1 MPVLKDILK
10 KVEITSITGK
20 LETEILEVNFNSQSI
35 RKGDLFVAIKGI
47 QVDGHKFIEQAIK
60 NGAVAIVCE
69 SYPKKLNEEITYVS
83 VKDSPLALSIIS
95 SNYYG
100 NPSGKL
106 IVVAVTGTNGKT
118 TIVSILFQLFRKLG
132 YDVGL
137 ISTVGNRIN
146 DEIIPTT
153 HTTPDALTINALLDK
168 MVQKGCTHCF
178 MEVSSHA
185 IVQQRVAGLRFTGAI
200 FSNVSHDHLDYHKTF
215 EDYIKAKKKLFDK
228 LPSSAFALVN
238 VDDKRGP
245 VLLQNT
251 KALKGTYSL
260 KNKSEY
266 KAKIKSNSL
275 RGLELEIGGKDVW
288 FKLMGDFNAYN
299 LLAAYSAAI
308 LLGEENDEVLKHLSD
323 VNPAPGRFEQVANTS
338 NITAIVDYAHTP
350 DALQNVLTTINSFR
364 SGKEKLITVIGCGG
378 NRDKAKRPIMAAIA
392 CDLSTTVIFTS
403 DNPRDEDHNEIIK
416 DMREGITG
424 ARKKKTIVL
433 PKREDAIK
441 TACLLAEEGDIILV
455 AGKGHEKYQEIKGV
469 KYPFDDI
476 EVVHRILNMFMK

>member
-1 MPVLKDILK
+1 MPVLKEILK
-10 KVEITSITGK
+10 KVDVTSVTGK
-20 LETEILEVNFNSQSI
+20 LETDVLKVSFNSREI
-35 RKGDLFVAIKGI
+35 NKGDLFVAVKGT

-60 NGAVAIVCE
+60 NGAVAVVCE
-69 SYPKKLNEEITYVS
+69 KYPTKLKDEITYVS
-83 VKDSPLALSIIS
+83 VKNSPLALSIIS

-106 IVVAVTGTNGKT
+106 ILVAVTGTNGKT
-118 TIVSILFQLFRKLG
+118 TIVSLLFQLFRKLG
-132 YDVGL
+132 YDVGM
-137 ISTVGNRIN
+137 ISTVGNKIN
-146 DEIIPTT
+146 DEVIPTS
-153 HTTPDALTINALLDK
+153 HTTPDALTTNALLDQ

-185 IVQQRVAGLRFTGAI
+185 IVQERVSGLKFTGAI
-200 FSNVSHDHLDYHKTF
+200 FSNISHDHLDYHHSF
-215 EDYIKAKKKLFDK
+215 EEYIKVKKRLFDK
-228 LPSSAFALVN
+228 LPSSAFALAN
-238 VDDKRGP
+238 VDDKRGT
-245 VLLQNT
+245 VMLQNT

-260 KNKSEY
+260 KSKSEY
-266 KAKIKSNSL
+266 KAKIKSNTL
-275 RGLELEIGGKDVW
+275 QGIELEIGGKDVW

-308 LLGEENDEVLKHLSD
+308 LLGEDSDEVLTNLSD
-323 VNPAPGRFEQVANTS
+323 VIPAPGRFEQVQNSS

-350 DALQNVLTTINSFR
+350 DALQNVLNTINSFR

-378 NRDKAKRPIMAAIA
+378 NRDKDKRPIMSAIA

-403 DNPRDEDHNEIIK
+403 DNPRDEDPNDIIK

-424 ARKKKTIVL
+424 ARKKKTIIL
-433 PKREDAIK
+433 PNREDAIK

-476 EVVHRILNMFMK
+476 EVVHRILNMFKK